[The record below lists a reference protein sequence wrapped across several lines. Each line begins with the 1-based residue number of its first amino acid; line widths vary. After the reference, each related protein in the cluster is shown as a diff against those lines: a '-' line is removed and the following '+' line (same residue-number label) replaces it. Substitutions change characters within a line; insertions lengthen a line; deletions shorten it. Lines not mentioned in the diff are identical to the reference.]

1 MRHVILIAGATAL
14 AISAPALADSPTSL
28 HRGFEP
34 DAGAALVTRPT
45 TEVAQAQMPAYPR
58 AAPTIVIAPTA
69 APAPQTEVPPP
80 APAPAPSY
88 VWEAG
93 HWAWNG
99 LQYIWQPEKYVE
111 KPTVSAT
118 FVSGDW
124 EEHPNGWFW
133 VQGHWDYP
141 GVGSSTPPI
150 GYPPAR

>member
-14 AISAPALADSPTSL
+14 AISAPALAESPTTL

-34 DAGAALVTRPT
+34 DAGAAFVTRPT
-45 TEVAQAQMPAYPR
+45 TEVAQAQMPAYPP
-58 AAPTIVIAPTA
+58 AASTIVIAPTA
-69 APAPQTEVPPP
+69 PPAPQTEIPPP
-80 APAPAPSY
+80 APVPSY

-99 LQYIWQPEKYVE
+99 LQYIWQSGKYVE

-118 FVSGDW
+118 FVSGHW

>member
-14 AISAPALADSPTSL
+14 AISAPALAESPTPL
-28 HRGFEP
+28 HSGFAQ
-34 DAGAALVTRPT
+34 DAGAAVITQPT
-45 TEVAQAQMPAYPR
+45 TEVAQAQMPAYPP

-69 APAPQTEVPPP
+69 PPAPQTEIPPP
-80 APAPAPSY
+80 APTPSY

-99 LQYIWQPEKYVE
+99 LQYIWQPGKYVE

-118 FVSGDW
+118 FVSGHW

-141 GVGSSTPPI
+141 GVGSSTPPA
-150 GYPPAR
+150 GYPLAR